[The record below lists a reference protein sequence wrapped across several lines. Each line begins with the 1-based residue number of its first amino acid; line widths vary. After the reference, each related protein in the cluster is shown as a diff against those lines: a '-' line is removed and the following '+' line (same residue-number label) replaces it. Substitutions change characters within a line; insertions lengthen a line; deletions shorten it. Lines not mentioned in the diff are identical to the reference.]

1 MKVLSY
7 FVHLL
12 LVPAMVCVAWGDTFT
27 NSIGMTFVEIPAGT
41 FTMGSND
48 GDHDERPV
56 HEVTISQAFYMSETE
71 VTNAQYEQF
80 DPNHAAYRAEQVYNN
95 GQRLHISKSDDEAV
109 IYVSWEDA
117 NNFCKWLSKI
127 EGSAGVPGCRLP
139 TEAEWEYACRAGT
152 TGRFSTGDDLGSEY
166 RKNQEHSSWPEQVDL
181 GVKNTGQNAWG
192 LWGMHGNVEEWCYD
206 WYGAYESGA
215 VADPVGRVSGTMK
228 VCRGGSH
235 NTTDYYL
242 RSANR
247 LSSLPQDRQWLTG
260 FRVVCA
266 ELPSTEPLPEPAPK
280 LWAVEVPQE
289 KYNWPGEAEMP
300 EPFFKGPQVWVRKP
314 SWADQI
320 PMYGHNHQPAVTW
333 CDNGDLFGAW
343 YSCKSER
350 GRELTVLA
358 SRLRAGADEWDYPA
372 EFFKAQDRNMHGTA
386 LLNDKNGKLYL
397 FNGLGTDYSWAKL
410 ALTAATS
417 TDNGVTWD
425 ARIINP
431 HHGKHHQ
438 VIAGSIVTQEGYI
451 IAAGDANPGSAIHIS
466 RDDGQTF
473 IDPGA
478 LRPVPGF
485 DDGRTGA
492 WIAGIHCG
500 LVQLGSGDLM
510 AFGRGDNIDGRMPK
524 SISTDMGENWTYSA
538 SEFPG
543 VGGGQRPI
551 LLKLEY
557 SYGERLGE
565 IVENPILVV
574 SFARETT
581 MLNGEHQPEECSG
594 MFAAVSY
601 DDGQS
606 WTDKK
611 LVSNLKG
618 GESREYDGG
627 GNTGD
632 FELSRTRAEPKGYLS
647 ATQSPDGVIH
657 ICSSRLYYA
666 FNLAWV
672 DPNYSSRPRRP
683 STDVNGDGVVNFLD
697 LAMILKAW
705 TDEP

>member
-1 MKVLSY
+1 MNVLKCSIRL
-7 FVHLL
+7 FLALGV
-12 LVPAMVCVAWGDTFT
+12 VCRAGGDTFT
-27 NSIGMTFVEIPAGT
+27 NSIGITFVEIPAGT
-41 FTMGSND
+41 FTMGSDD
-48 GDHDERPV
+48 GDHDERGV
-56 HEVTISQAFYMSETE
+56 HEVTLSKPFYMSETE

-80 DPNHAAYRAEQVYNN
+80 DPSHAAYRNEQLYNN
-95 GQRLHISKSDDEAV
+95 GQRLHISRGDNEAV

-117 NNFCKWLSKI
+117 DSFCKWLSQV
-127 EGSAGVPGCRLP
+127 EGKTHRLP

-152 TGRFSTGDDLGSEY
+152 TDRFHTGDDLASEY
-166 RKNQEHSSWPEQVDL
+166 RKNQEHSSWPEEVL
-181 GVKNTGQNAWG
+181 LTVKSTGKNDWG
-192 LWGMHGNVEEWCYD
+192 LWEMHGNVEEWCYD
-206 WYGAYESGA
+206 WYGPYEAGA
-215 VADPVGRVSGTMK
+215 ATDPVGMVSGTMK

-235 NTTDYYL
+235 NTTDHYL

-266 ELPSTEPLPEPAPK
+266 ELPATEPLPETEPK
-280 LWAVEVPQE
+280 LWATEVPQE
-289 KYNWPGEAEMP
+289 KYNWPGEHEMP
-300 EPFFKGPQVWVRKP
+300 EAFFKGPQVWVRKP

-320 PMYGHNHQPAVTW
+320 PMYDHNHQPAVTW

-343 YSCKSER
+343 YSCESER

-358 SRLRAGADEWDYPA
+358 SRLRAGSDEWDYPA
-372 EFFKAQDRNMHGTA
+372 EFFRAQDRNMHGTA
-386 LLNDKNGKLYL
+386 LLNDRKGKLYL

-410 ALTAATS
+410 ALCAATS

-431 HHGKHHQ
+431 NHGKHHQ

-451 IAAGDANPGSAIHIS
+451 IATGDANPGSAVHIS

-473 IDPGA
+473 VDPGA
-478 LRPVPGF
+478 LRSVPDF
-485 DDGRTGA
+485 DDGGAGA

-500 LVQLGSGDLM
+500 LVQLSGGGLM
-510 AFGRGDNIDGRMPK
+510 AFGRGDNIDDRMPR
-524 SISTDMGENWTYSA
+524 SISVDMGETWTYTA
-538 SEFPG
+538 SPFPP
-543 VGGGQRPI
+543 VGGGQRPV

-557 SYGERLGE
+557 SCGERLGE

-611 LVSNLKG
+611 LISNLEG
-618 GESREYDGG
+618 GESEEYDGG

-632 FELSRTRAEPKGYLS
+632 FEMSRTRAEPKGYLS
-647 ATQSPDGVIH
+647 ATQSPDGIIH
-657 ICSSRLYYA
+657 VCNSRLYYA
-666 FNLAWV
+666 FNLEWV
-672 DPNYSSRPRRP
+672 DPNYTSRPKRP
-683 STDVNGDGVVNFLD
+683 VVDVNGDGIINFLD
-697 LAMILKAW
+697 FAEVLECWLRAF
-705 TDEP
+705 